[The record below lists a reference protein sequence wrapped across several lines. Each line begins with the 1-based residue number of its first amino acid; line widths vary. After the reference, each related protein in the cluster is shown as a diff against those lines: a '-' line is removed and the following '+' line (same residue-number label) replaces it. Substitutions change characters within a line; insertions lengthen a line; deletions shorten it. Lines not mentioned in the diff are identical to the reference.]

1 MAKKRSLSQ
10 ILLIHSAALLLL
22 MVACLGYFWVYREYN
37 RFQDEIQAIQTQFIE
52 SQKELIQTE
61 VQEVIDYVRYMRS
74 RTGERA
80 RAAIRERVYEAHNL
94 ASHLYGLY
102 HGRLP
107 DPEIKRLIVEALRPV
122 RFNNGRGYYFATSL
136 DGVEQLFADRPELEN
151 TNILDM
157 RDTNGK
163 YVVRDMIAIAR
174 TKGEGFY
181 EYTWTKPGQAGGGF
195 AKIAFVKY
203 FKPFDLF
210 IGTGEYV
217 DDMEGDLR
225 KETLERIA
233 KITFGNDGY
242 IFVQDMN
249 GVFLTHPQ
257 KEMIGRS
264 HRDFTEPYD
273 VKIGQELLK
282 AARYPNGG

>member
-1 MAKKRSLSQ
+1 MKTPAPVGRGVGARGTSNDGQETKPLPDLLKPLRCPQLRCWLPR
-10 ILLIHSAALLLL
+10 ILL
-22 MVACLGYFWVYREYN
+22 VYSEYN
-37 RFQDEIQAIQTQFIE
+37 RFQDEIQSIRTQFIE

-94 ASHLYGLY
+94 ASPLYGLY

-163 YVVRDMIAIAR
+163 YAVRDMIAIAR

-181 EYTWTKPGQAGGGF
+181 EYTWTKPGQAGRGF
-195 AKIAFVKY
+195 PKIAFVKY
-203 FKPFDLF
+203 FKPFDMLF
-210 IGTGEYV
+210 GPRV
-217 DDMEGDLR
+217 LDDKMVVLR
-225 KETLERIA
+225 GETL
-233 KITFGNDGY
+233 DGSPRPLR
-242 IFVQDMN
+242 Q
-249 GVFLTHPQ
+249 
-257 KEMIGRS
+257 
-264 HRDFTEPYD
+264 
-273 VKIGQELLK
+273 
-282 AARYPNGG
+282 